1 MPIIAAV
8 VGGGL
13 GLLGSSMAADTAA
26 GAAESSS
33 AAQLEAARI
42 AADAAKFRPYAV
54 STGFGRGYFGEAAP
68 QTSTGGGGG
77 GVFGG
82 LGGAI
87 SSALQASGAIPSPEP
102 IRTAGYE
109 ISPELQAMRDR
120 YYALGQQALGGVELD
135 PTKAAEAYYAQQ
147 QGLLAP
153 TRTAQDIALRQQQLQ
168 GGRVGYGI
176 SGEAAG
182 AGMGTGMV
190 NPEQYQR
197 DLARAQIDA
206 QLAAQ
211 SRQQAMNEIDAAI
224 ARGTGLLSS
233 GFGVEEL
240 AMKPLL
246 IGADIGNKAAVSQGQ
261 QAQALLAG
269 GQGAAQ
275 TNLAAGLGQAQ
286 MQQNMFNQ
294 LANQNWGGLFSGGT
308 PNFIN
313 NMMQGYTTN
322 PMYGGQG
329 YGTGYTGV
337 F

>member
-1 MPIIAAV
+1 MGIEAALI
-8 VGGGL
+8 GGGL
-13 GLLGSSMAADTAA
+13 GLLGSTMAADTASE
-26 GAAESSS
+26 AASSS
-33 AAQLEAARI
+33 SNAQLEAARI

-54 STGFGRGYFGEAAP
+54 TTGFGKGFFDTEG
-68 QTSTGGGGG
+68 Q
-77 GVFGG
+77 
-82 LGGAI
+82 
-87 SSALQASGAIPSPEP
+87 
-102 IRTAGYE
+102 TAGYE

-120 YYALGQQALGGVELD
+120 YYALGQQALGGVQLD
-135 PTKAAEAYYAQQ
+135 PTQAAEAYYAQQ

-168 GGRVGYGI
+168 GGRIGYGI

-182 AGMGTGMV
+182 AGAGTGMV

-211 SRQQAMNEIDAAI
+211 SRQQAMNEMDAAI
-224 ARGTGLLSS
+224 ARGSGLLSS
-233 GFGVEEL
+233 GFGVEQL
-240 AMKPLL
+240 GMTPLDL
-246 IGADIGNKAAVSQGQ
+246 GANIGGRATQAGAQ
-261 QAQALLAG
+261 QAQSLLAG

-313 NMMQGYTTN
+313 NMMQGYTAN